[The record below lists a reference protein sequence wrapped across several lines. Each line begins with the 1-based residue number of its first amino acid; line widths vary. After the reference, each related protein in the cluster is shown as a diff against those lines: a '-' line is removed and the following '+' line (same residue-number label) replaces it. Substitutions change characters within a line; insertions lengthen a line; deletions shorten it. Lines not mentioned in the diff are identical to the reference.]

1 MTTVAKI
8 VTSIAP
14 AVDLLKSNQVVA
26 IPTETVYGLA
36 ANALSPEAC
45 QRIYEAKK
53 RPSDNPLIV
62 HVDSIEMLKQV
73 IEPTLF
79 TDCFVKRIKDEPLV
93 DRLRAVTET
102 FWPGPLTLVLPKHLD
117 LPSIVCGAGQ
127 LDTVAVR
134 FPSHPVAREIIAA
147 CGFPL
152 AAPSANLSGRPSP
165 TMALHVFEDL
175 HDRIQLIVDAG
186 ACSLGVESTV
196 LDITQP
202 KPTILRPGSITI
214 KQLRVILPDC
224 EMYKP
229 GMDGGALEERPPT
242 PGLKYRH
249 YSPNAPVILCTTKE
263 VADKF
268 CAQHQDKHIVRLAY
282 GGERVDK
289 GNVLV
294 LATLRTDYAEIAQN
308 LFSALRDADAK
319 GPDFIVAEACD
330 EIDEGAAVMNRLAKA
345 AHTILG

>member
-8 VTSIAP
+8 VTNIAP

-62 HVDSIEMLKQV
+62 HVSSIEMLKQV

-79 TDCFVKRIKDEPLV
+79 SDCFVKKIKNEPLV
-93 DRLRAVTET
+93 DRLRVVTET
-102 FWPGPLTLVLPKHLD
+102 FWPGPLTLIVPKHLD
-117 LPSIVCGAGQ
+117 IPSIVCGAGQ

-134 FPSHPVAREIIAA
+134 FPSHPVTLQIITS

-165 TMALHVFEDL
+165 TTALHVFEDL

-214 KQLRVILPDC
+214 KQLRTILPDC
-224 EMYKP
+224 EMYIP
-229 GMDGGALEERPPT
+229 GMDGALEERPPT

-249 YSPNAPVILCTTKE
+249 YSPNAPVILCSTKE
-263 VADKF
+263 MADKF
-268 CAQHQDKHIVRLAY
+268 CTQHQDKFIIRLIY
-282 GGERVDK
+282 GD
-289 GNVLV
+289 NVHDENV
-294 LATLRTDYAEIAQN
+294 FTLAKLRTDYAEIAQN
-308 LFSALRDADAK
+308 LFAALRDADARR
-319 GPDFIVAEACD
+319 PDFIVAEACD
-330 EIDEGAAVMNRLAKA
+330 EIDEGAAVMNRLVKA
-345 AHTILG
+345 AHAIL